1 MSGAAHYEPLYS
13 KDRSITDV
21 HFMDNNKNWSKVVQ
35 SMKSG
40 RMGHASIYDGT
51 DDCLPPR
58 FFDKNKLLNN
68 YRTFY
73 KETAKRI
80 LHLGGY
86 GEQAIES
93 WNILDDGFMISDGN
107 STATN
112 VVNYPYCFI
121 IN

>member
-1 MSGAAHYEPLYS
+1 
-13 KDRSITDV
+13 
-21 HFMDNNKNWSKVVQ
+21 MDSNYNWSKVVQ

-51 DDCLPPR
+51 DEWLP
-58 FFDKNKLLNN
+58 FNLFDQNRIT

-93 WNILDDGFMISDGN
+93 WDILDDGFMISDGN
-107 STATN
+107 SSATD